1 MISSAAGQANQ
12 GVSRVAAA
20 AASGASVT
28 PSTTRAA
35 SSSSGANSGPP
46 LIASC
51 VARAPKISTG
61 SDNGSVSSDSSAPLR
76 LIPSVRAAPIEPMR
90 LNATLPTATEAT
102 IPGTAA
108 VETPS
113 DNAASGAISASGNP
127 VNNQCA
133 AVFANISQVSD

>member
-1 MISSAAGQANQ
+1 MKPGPGHDARFRYDY
-12 GVSRVAAA
+12 SRLIRTAAA

-35 SSSSGANSGPP
+35 SSSSGA
-46 LIASC
+46 
-51 VARAPKISTG
+51 
-61 SDNGSVSSDSSAPLR
+61 NGSVSSDSSAPLR